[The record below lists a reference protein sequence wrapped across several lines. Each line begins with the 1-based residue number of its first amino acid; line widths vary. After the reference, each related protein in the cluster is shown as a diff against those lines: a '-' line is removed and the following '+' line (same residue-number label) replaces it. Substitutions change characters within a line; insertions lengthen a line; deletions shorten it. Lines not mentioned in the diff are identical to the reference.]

1 MINLT
6 YAIKLNHYCIA
17 QKKKKKNSIV
27 SLRTLETENVVTSP
41 LTGQACLPVFEYL
54 SSIDSFGRSEDI
66 NLTALNFA
74 TKKQEDTFER
84 LKFKARKTGLLSKYF
99 ARR

>member
-1 MINLT
+1 MF
-6 YAIKLNHYCIA
+6 A
-17 QKKKKKNSIV
+17 QKKEKKNSRV

-54 SSIDSFGRSEDI
+54 SSIDSFARSEDI

-74 TKKQEDTFER
+74 TKKQEGSQKKNRNLQLYLIPLLRYDMSHIKKKQKE
-84 LKFKARKTGLLSKYF
+84 KIRKLS
-99 ARR
+99 